1 MRKRIVPHSRHPHA
15 EGPPWLDL
23 TMVTAEISSED
34 AEHPIE
40 CALVGDNEEGW
51 RAAESGMQRLRILF
65 DQPQTLRRIQLH
77 FVEPAI
83 TRTQEFVLRWSAAG
97 EALAEIVRQQW
108 NFSPDGTVSESED
121 YQVHLE
127 DVRLLELTINPDIS
141 GSAAHASLAKLRLA

>member
-1 MRKRIVPHSRHPHA
+1 
-15 EGPPWLDL
+15 
-23 TMVTAEISSED
+23 
-34 AEHPIE
+34 
-40 CALVGDNEEGW
+40 
-51 RAAESGMQRLRILF
+51 MQRLRILF
-65 DQPQTLRRIQLH
+65 DQPQTLRRIHLH

-83 TRTQEFVLRWSAAG
+83 TRTQEFVLRWSAGG